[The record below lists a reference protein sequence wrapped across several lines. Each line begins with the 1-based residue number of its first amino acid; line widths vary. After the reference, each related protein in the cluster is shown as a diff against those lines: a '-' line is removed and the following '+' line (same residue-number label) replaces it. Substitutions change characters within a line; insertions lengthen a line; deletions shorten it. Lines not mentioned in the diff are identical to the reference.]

1 MARNPTW
8 SRDELILALDLYLRH
23 RERLP
28 DSDDAEIVEL
38 SQTLNSLFGE
48 QAQDATLFRNRN
60 GVYMKLANFRAVDPL
75 HTSQG
80 KRGLSRGG
88 NGVAELWE
96 EFSHRGDELK
106 LIASAIRAAAGDQ
119 ASIAIAEQEEGITE
133 AEEGRLLTRMH
144 RVRERNRELVKR
156 KRDAVLRVTGRLAC
170 EVCDFD
176 FNARYGEHGR
186 GFIEVHHLLPLY
198 ALVPGSRTRIQDLA
212 VLCANCHRMVHAKT
226 KWLTLS
232 EMKELL
238 AERTRTSTR
247 EMHSA

>member
-48 QAQDATLFRNRN
+48 QAKDAALFRNRN

-88 NGVAELWE
+88 NGVAVAE
-96 EFSHRGDELK
+96 ED
-106 LIASAIRAAAGDQ
+106 
-119 ASIAIAEQEEGITE
+119 EGITE

-156 KRDAVLRVTGRLAC
+156 KRAAVLRETGRLAC
-170 EVCDFD
+170 EACDFD
-176 FNARYGEHGR
+176 FNDRYGEHGR
-186 GFIEVHHLLPLY
+186 GFIEVHHLLPLH
-198 ALVPGSRTRIQDLA
+198 ALSPGSRTRLQDLA
-212 VLCANCHRMVHAKT
+212 ILCANCHRMVHART
-226 KWLTLS
+226 RWLTLLQL
-232 EMKELL
+232 KELL
-238 AERTRTSTR
+238 AERCRVSLR
-247 EMHSA
+247 EMNPA